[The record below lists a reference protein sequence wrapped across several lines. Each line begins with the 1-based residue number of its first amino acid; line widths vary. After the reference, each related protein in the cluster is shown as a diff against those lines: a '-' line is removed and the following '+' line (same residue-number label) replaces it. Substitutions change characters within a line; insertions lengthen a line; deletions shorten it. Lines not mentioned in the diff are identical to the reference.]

1 MHNQNPVSTTS
12 GMHSGCKS
20 AYAPET
26 ANLPIELREAVDT
39 ALQECFDKI
48 YCSDELL
55 GNKLT
60 QVKGPLDSLSKR
72 HGILLEEAI
81 AHAFVAAAGDRF
93 EVQKQVEVKVSRE
106 AMSLV
111 ESNQLEKLEGL
122 NLPVDNT
129 QGKKA
134 RIDIVVFDHETAD
147 LHVISVKRGGGAQGG
162 SDARN
167 ARKDLTAAGLMLK
180 NHTLRKGLPVLAVRQ
195 VLIDWYGRSGIVG
208 RPTVTRTTVDEYFG
222 IPISGFVAAMS
233 AYMSSSI
240 AQRMMPRLMTA
251 IGRTGQTTDRQ
262 MENASRPPLR
272 DKDDAGDNAHV
283 STKSSVRPSLAECL
297 SDLPPRRQG
306 RQMRRVCSS

>member
-1 MHNQNPVSTTS
+1 MHNEYPVSSTS
-12 GMHSGCKS
+12 GAQSGPEG

-26 ANLPIELREAVDT
+26 THLPMELREAVDT

-81 AHAFVAAAGDRF
+81 AHAFVATAGDRY
-93 EVQKQVEVKVSRE
+93 EVQTQVAVKVSRE

-111 ESNQLEKLEGL
+111 ESNQLAKLEGL
-122 NLPVDNT
+122 NLPLDNT
-129 QGKKA
+129 HGKKA
-134 RIDIVVFDHETAD
+134 VIDIVVFDHETRD

-162 SDARN
+162 RDARD

-180 NHTLRKGLPVLAVRQ
+180 NHALRKGLPVLAVRQ
-195 VLIDWYGRSGIVG
+195 VLVDWYGRSGIVG

-222 IPISGFVAAMS
+222 VSISGFVESMS

-251 IGRTGQTTDRQ
+251 IGRTVQSTNTPADNGCRLPPKD
-262 MENASRPPLR
+262 NGDAS
-272 DKDDAGDNAHV
+272 NNVHV
-283 STKSSVRPSLAECL
+283 RTNPTVRPSLAECL
-297 SDLPPRRQG
+297 SDLPLRRQG
-306 RQMRRVCSS
+306 RQMRRVSSS

>member
-1 MHNQNPVSTTS
+1 MHNQNPVSSTS
-12 GMHSGCKS
+12 GAQFASKS

-26 ANLPIELREAVDT
+26 TTLPIELREAVDT

-55 GNKLT
+55 GIKLT

-81 AHAFVAAAGDRF
+81 AHAFVASARDRY
-93 EVQKQVEVKVSRE
+93 EVQKQVGVKVSKE

-111 ESNQLEKLEGL
+111 DSNQLDKLEGL
-122 NLPVDNT
+122 NFPIANT
-129 QGKKA
+129 HGKRA
-134 RIDIVVFDHETAD
+134 MIDIVVFDHESGD

-162 SDARN
+162 SEARN
-167 ARKDLTAAGLMLK
+167 ARTDLTAAGLMLK
-180 NHTLRKGLPVLAVRQ
+180 NHMLRKGLPVLAVRQ
-195 VLIDWYGRSGIVG
+195 VLVDWYGRSGIVG

-222 IPISGFVAAMS
+222 IPISGFVEAMS

-251 IGRTGQTTDRQ
+251 IGSTGQTTLRSL
-262 MENASRPPLR
+262 ENASRPPLLEEEG
-272 DKDDAGDNAHV
+272 ASDNVHV
-283 STKSSVRPSLAECL
+283 RTNPTVRPSLAECL
-297 SDLPPRRQG
+297 SDLPLRRQG
-306 RQMRRVCSS
+306 RQMRRVSPS

>member
-1 MHNQNPVSTTS
+1 MHNQYPVSTTS
-12 GMHSGCKS
+12 GTRSGDRGV
-20 AYAPET
+20 YAPET

-39 ALQECFDKI
+39 ALHECFDKI

-81 AHAFVAAAGDRF
+81 AHAFVASARDRY
-93 EVQKQVEVKVSRE
+93 EVQTQVEVKVSRE

-111 ESNQLEKLEGL
+111 DSNQLDKLEGL
-122 NLPVDNT
+122 NLPIDNT
-129 QGKKA
+129 HGKKA
-134 RIDIVVFDHETAD
+134 RIDIVVFDHDTGD

-195 VLIDWYGRSGIVG
+195 VLVDWYGRSGIVG
-208 RPTVTRTTVDEYFG
+208 RPTVTRTTVDDYFG
-222 IPISGFVAAMS
+222 VPISGFVEAMS

-240 AQRMMPRLMTA
+240 GQRMMPRLMTA
-251 IGRTGQTTDRQ
+251 IGSTGQTTDRPL
-262 MENASRPPLR
+262 ENANRPPLQEQAGAS
-272 DKDDAGDNAHV
+272 DDVHARTNPTVH
-283 STKSSVRPSLAECL
+283 PSLAECL
-297 SDLPPRRQG
+297 SDLPQRRQG
-306 RQMRRVCSS
+306 RQMRSVCSS

>member
-1 MHNQNPVSTTS
+1 MHNQIPVSSTS
-12 GMHSGCKS
+12 GAQIGSQG
-20 AYAPET
+20 AYAPEIAT
-26 ANLPIELREAVDT
+26 LPIELREAVDT

-81 AHAFVAAAGDRF
+81 AHAFVASARDRY
-93 EVQKQVEVKVSRE
+93 EVQKQVGVRVSKE

-111 ESNQLEKLEGL
+111 DSNQLDKLEGL
-122 NLPVDNT
+122 NFPIANT
-129 QGKKA
+129 HGKRA
-134 RIDIVVFDHETAD
+134 MIDIVVFDHETGD

-162 SDARN
+162 SEARN

-180 NHTLRKGLPVLAVRQ
+180 NHMLRKGLPVLAVRQ
-195 VLIDWYGRSGIVG
+195 VLVDWYGRSGIVG
-208 RPTVTRTTVDEYFG
+208 RPTVTRTTVDAYFG
-222 IPISGFVAAMS
+222 VPISGLVEAMS

-251 IGRTGQTTDRQ
+251 IGAKVQKTNGSLAET
-262 MENASRPPLR
+262 SHPPLG
-272 DKDDAGDNAHV
+272 DKGDTSDGAYSKANPAM
-283 STKSSVRPSLAECL
+283 RPSLAECL
-297 SDLPPRRQG
+297 SDLPSRRQG
-306 RQMRRVCSS
+306 RQMRRVSPS

>member
-1 MHNQNPVSTTS
+1 MHNQIQVSTTS
-12 GMHSGCKS
+12 GTHSDDRGV
-20 AYAPET
+20 YAPET

-81 AHAFVAAAGDRF
+81 AHAFVASAGNRY
-93 EVQKQVEVKVSRE
+93 EVQKQVGVKVSRE

-111 ESNQLEKLEGL
+111 DSNQLDKLEGL
-122 NLPVDNT
+122 NFPIANT
-129 QGKKA
+129 YGKRA
-134 RIDIVVFDHETAD
+134 MIDIVVFDHETGD

-162 SDARN
+162 SEARN
-167 ARKDLTAAGLMLK
+167 ARTDLTAAGLMLK
-180 NHTLRKGLPVLAVRQ
+180 NHMLGKGLPVLAVRQ
-195 VLIDWYGRSGIVG
+195 VLVDWYGRSGIVG
-208 RPTVTRTTVDEYFG
+208 RPTVTRTTVDDYFG
-222 IPISGFVAAMS
+222 IPISRFVETMS

-251 IGRTGQTTDRQ
+251 IGRTGQSTNTPT
-262 MENASRPPLR
+262 ENGSHTPLR
-272 DKDDAGDNAHV
+272 DKGDAGDNV
-283 STKSSVRPSLAECL
+283 YVRTNPTVRPSLAECL
-297 SDLPPRRQG
+297 SDLPLRRQG
-306 RQMRRVCSS
+306 RQMRRVSSS

>member
-1 MHNQNPVSTTS
+1 MHNQIPVSSTS
-12 GMHSGCKS
+12 GAQFISQG

-26 ANLPIELREAVDT
+26 ATLPIELREAVDT

-81 AHAFVAAAGDRF
+81 AHAFVATAGDRY
-93 EVQKQVEVKVSRE
+93 EVQTQVEVKVSRE

-111 ESNQLEKLEGL
+111 ESNQFAKLEGL
-122 NLPVDNT
+122 NLPIDNT
-129 QGKKA
+129 HGKKA
-134 RIDIVVFDHETAD
+134 RIDIVVFDHETGD

-167 ARKDLTAAGLMLK
+167 ARPDLMAAGLMLK
-180 NHTLRKGLPVLAVRQ
+180 NHTLQKGLPVLAVRQ

-208 RPTVTRTTVDEYFG
+208 RPTVTRTTVDDYFG
-222 IPISGFVAAMS
+222 LPISGFVEAMS

-251 IGRTGQTTDRQ
+251 IGGTSQMTDRPT
-262 MENASRPPLR
+262 ENESRPPLWEKEGAS
-272 DKDDAGDNAHV
+272 DKVD
-283 STKSSVRPSLAECL
+283 VRTNPTVRRSLAECL
-297 SDLPPRRQG
+297 SDLPRRRQG
-306 RQMRRVCSS
+306 RQMRRVSPS

>member
-1 MHNQNPVSTTS
+1 MHNQIPVSSTS
-12 GMHSGCKS
+12 GAQFGSQG

-26 ANLPIELREAVDT
+26 ATLPKELREAVDT

-48 YCSDELL
+48 YSSDELL
-55 GNKLT
+55 GNRLT

-81 AHAFVAAAGDRF
+81 AHAFVASARDRY
-93 EVQKQVEVKVSRE
+93 EVQKQVGVKVSKE

-111 ESNQLEKLEGL
+111 DSNQLDKLEGL
-122 NLPVDNT
+122 NFPIANT
-129 QGKKA
+129 HGKRA
-134 RIDIVVFDHETAD
+134 MIDIVVFDHETGD

-180 NHTLRKGLPVLAVRQ
+180 NHMLRKGLPVLAVRQ
-195 VLIDWYGRSGIVG
+195 VLVDWYGRSGIVG
-208 RPTVTRTTVDEYFG
+208 RPTVTRTTVDAYFG
-222 IPISGFVAAMS
+222 IPISGFVEAMS

-251 IGRTGQTTDRQ
+251 IGAKVQKTDGPLAETSRRPLGDKGDASDGAYSRT
-262 MENASRPPLR
+262 NPA
-272 DKDDAGDNAHV
+272 
-283 STKSSVRPSLAECL
+283 VRPSLAKCL
-297 SDLPPRRQG
+297 SDLPTRRQG
-306 RQMRRVCSS
+306 RQMRRVSPS